1 MSILK
6 GLVVPEGNL
15 YAKRQVIISTNEHLV
30 TDNDLNDNSSE
41 IKQALDAKVA
51 TDNVKTV
58 NGTSVLGTG
67 DVAIGPAGTVT
78 ATITNSTLEITITD

>member
-1 MSILK
+1 MSVLN
-6 GLVVPEGNL
+6 GVVIPQGNV
-15 YAKRQVIISTNEHLV
+15 YAKQNVSISTDEHIV
-30 TDNDLNDNSSE
+30 TNDDLLDDTSE
-41 IKQALDAKVA
+41 IKQALDEKVD

-78 ATITNSTLEITITD
+78 ATITGSTLEITISD